1 MLLFLT
7 NCHPLF
13 CTWDWEYDQLKVEPP
28 HQSLIGQYVLNESSN
43 EFLTNKGF
51 EVRQCKLELF
61 ENGRFKFTNAPD
73 IIFDGF
79 KIPHNILQDKE
90 GKWSVGCHASYDC
103 LIEFEKVFVVPLA
116 EKNEQLAILITVG
129 DGDECNGVVF
139 ERIE

>member
-1 MLLFLT
+1 MNFL
-7 NCHPLF
+7 N
-13 CTWDWEYDQLKVEPP
+13 
-28 HQSLIGQYVLNESSN
+28 
-43 EFLTNKGF
+43 NKGF